1 MKNTKGFIAITTI
14 LIISAV
20 TLGIATTVALT
31 SIGEGQASFALTK
44 GENTLAFVEGCAED
58 ALLKIR
64 SNASYANPG
73 PALITRPEG
82 TCSVNVVSGSPN
94 TATITTQDPV
104 YKRTIQILYTRSAS
118 GVVIS
123 SWKEI
128 P

>member
-1 MKNTKGFIAITTI
+1 MKYKKGFIAVTTI

-20 TLGIATTVALT
+20 VLGIATTVALV

-44 GENTLAFVEGCAED
+44 GEDSWHFIEGCAED

-64 SNASYANPG
+64 ANASYAG
-73 PALITRPEG
+73 GTITRPEG
-82 TCSVNVVSGSPN
+82 TCSVTIVVGSPN
-94 TATITTQDPV
+94 TATVTTQDTK
-104 YKRTIQILYTRSAS
+104 YKRTVQIQYTRSAT
-118 GVVIS
+118 GVTMS